1 MDQAPLS
8 VGFSKQEYWS
18 VLPCC
23 SQEEDLPN
31 TGFEPTSLMSSAMA
45 GEFFTTSATW
55 EALGIQHH
63 TTWTQMPMHLN
74 RIFLLG
80 HRLFVGCGE
89 DTMDKGGH
97 SSNSPYLPGQGTL
110 HSQALSLRTDLVEIF
125 LFSARKLVILIEK
138 LWLLDRFIF
147 LYSNFI
153 KCQDECISL

>member
-1 MDQAPLS
+1 
-8 VGFSKQEYWS
+8 
-18 VLPCC
+18 
-23 SQEEDLPN
+23 
-31 TGFEPTSLMSSAMA
+31 
-45 GEFFTTSATW
+45 
-55 EALGIQHH
+55 
-63 TTWTQMPMHLN
+63 
-74 RIFLLG
+74 
-80 HRLFVGCGE
+80 
-89 DTMDKGGH
+89 MDKGGH